1 MRGRSLIETCVLGAA
16 ALFFMSGCGDKTTPA
31 PDKAKAEDTK
41 PTEAKPDEKKA
52 EEPKPEA
59 KADEGADEKKDDEG
73 AEEKKDEGAD
83 EKKDEGAD
91 DKQAGTTP
99 KTNDTKTAAEPKK
112 EEPKKPTGPVVG
124 EQATVVASVKADP
137 GYKCNDAYPH
147 KFVTSGGSN
156 VKYPNPKPKGGCA
169 GKHAISVPVP
179 YIPTA
184 AGSGSVSGT
193 LKYGICDEAK
203 TNCRV
208 VKKQMT
214 LPFTASE
221 S

>member
-1 MRGRSLIETCVLGAA
+1 MGAG
-16 ALFFMSGCGDKTTPA
+16 ALLLVAGCGNESTPT
-31 PDKAKAEDTK
+31 PDKAKAEE
-41 PTEAKPDEKKA
+41 PKPDAKTA
-52 EEPKPEA
+52 EEPKTEDPKPEA
-59 KADEGADEKKDDEG
+59 KDEGET
-73 AEEKKDEGAD
+73 KDEGDAKD
-83 EKKDEGAD
+83 ESDAKDEGDTKTAD
-91 DKQAGTTP
+91 AKDEGDTKSPAGTTP
-99 KTNDTKTAAEPKK
+99 KPASEPDKK
-112 EEPKKPTGPVVG
+112 GPTGPTVG
-124 EQATVVASVKADP
+124 KTSTVVASVKADP

-147 KFVTSGGSN
+147 KFVTAGGTN
-156 VKYPNPKPKGGCA
+156 VKYPDPKPKGGCA
-169 GKHAISVPVP
+169 GKHAISVAVP

-214 LPFTASE
+214 LPFTAAE